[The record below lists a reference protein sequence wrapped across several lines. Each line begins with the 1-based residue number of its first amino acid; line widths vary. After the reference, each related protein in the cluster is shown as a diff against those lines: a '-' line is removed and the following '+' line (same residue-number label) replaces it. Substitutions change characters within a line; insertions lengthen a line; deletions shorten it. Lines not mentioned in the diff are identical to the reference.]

1 MDGGIRLS
9 SYTLY
14 VLYFQPPSF
23 VLSTHT
29 SLLGLSVSELKDV
42 AQQVGLKP
50 FVGKQMA
57 DWIYGKH
64 VTDIDQMQN
73 LSKEA
78 RRRLKEQFTIGCSSP
93 VDEQRSVDGTVKY
106 LYATAKGD
114 FIETVY
120 IPDGN
125 RATLCVSSQVG
136 CKMGCAFCMTG
147 RQGYVAS
154 LTAADILNQIYSLP
168 ERDTLTNVVFMGQG
182 EPFDNLD
189 NVLKATEVLT
199 SDWGWGWSPKRITVS
214 SVGLAKGLA
223 RFLEESSCHL
233 AISLH
238 HPIPA
243 ERAALMPAE
252 RAFSIVDVVALLKQ
266 YDFCRKDTRRQAVE
280 GAHQR
285 RLSFEYIVFKGINDS
300 RQHADALIKL
310 LQGLDCRINLIRFH
324 DIPDTPLQGVSN
336 EKMLSFRD
344 YLTSHGLFTT
354 IRASRGQ
361 DIFAA
366 CGLLSTAKQEAM
378 KKASSDDK

>member
-1 MDGGIRLS
+1 MSATDNA
-9 SYTLY
+9 TKT
-14 VLYFQPPSF
+14 P
-23 VLSTHT
+23 
-29 SLLGLSVSELKDV
+29 LLGKSLEELKAIAV
-42 AQQVGLKP
+42 QLGLKP

-57 DWIYGKH
+57 DWIYSKH
-64 VTDIDQMQN
+64 VISIDQMQN

-78 RRRLKEQFTIGCSSP
+78 RGKLEMHYEIGCTQP

-106 LYATAKGD
+106 LYATSQGD

-120 IPDGN
+120 IPDGE

-154 LTAADILNQIYSLP
+154 LSATDILNQIYSLP
-168 ERDTLTNVVFMGQG
+168 ERETLTNVVFMGQG

-189 NVLKATEVLT
+189 NVLKATSALT
-199 SDWGWGWSPKRITVS
+199 ADWGWAWSPKRITVS
-214 SVGLAKGLA
+214 SVGLAKGLT
-223 RFLEESSCHL
+223 RFIEESACHL

-243 ERAALMPAE
+243 ERAKLMPAE
-252 RAFSIVDVVALLKQ
+252 RAFSIQNVVNVLEQ
-266 YDFCRKDTRRQAVE
+266 YDVFRKHSQINKANDVSR
-280 GAHQR
+280 QR
-285 RLSFEYIVFKGINDS
+285 RLSFEYIVFAGINDS
-300 RQHADALIKL
+300 LKHADALLKL
-310 LQGLDCRINLIRFH
+310 LHNLDCRINLIRFH
-324 DIPDTPLQGVSN
+324 DIPDTPLHGVSN
-336 EKMLSFRD
+336 EGMIKFRD

-366 CGLLSTAKQEAM
+366 CGLLSTAKQEEM
-378 KKASSDDK
+378 KKKSQTDFKD